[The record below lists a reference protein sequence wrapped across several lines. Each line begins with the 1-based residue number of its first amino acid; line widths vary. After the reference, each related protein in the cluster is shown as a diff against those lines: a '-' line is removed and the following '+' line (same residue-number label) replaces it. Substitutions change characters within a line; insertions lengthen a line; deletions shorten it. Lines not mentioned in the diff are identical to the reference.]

1 MDTKTFFQGMGALA
15 LNFRPEPSK
24 ERDELY
30 RRALDDLDG
39 TAFLAAVG
47 EIVRRDHYFPPVA
60 RIREATVDAERRFFE
75 REIFARALLA
85 EGRSPEECRALLE
98 ARNA

>member
-1 MDTKTFFQGMGALA
+1 MDTKAFFQGMGALA

-47 EIVRRDHYFPPVA
+47 EIVKCDHYFPPVA
-60 RIREATVDAERRFFE
+60 RIREATAAMEQRFFE
-75 REIFARALLA
+75 REIYARALLA
-85 EGRSPEECRALLE
+85 EGRSPAERQRLLE
-98 ARNA
+98 AAS